1 MKKNIISMAAA
12 MAVLSACGPGVP
24 QLGKSSLDEVIGA
37 MTLEEKAHLVV
48 GTGMAGFSGDS
59 AVIGATR
66 KLVPGAAGTTYPI
79 ERLGIPAVVL
89 ADGPA
94 GLRIDPK
101 REGDSAT
108 YYCTHFPI
116 GTLLAST
123 WDQELVESVGQSIGN
138 EVLEYGA
145 DVLLA
150 PALNIHRNPLCGRNF
165 EYYSED
171 PLVSGK
177 IAAAYV
183 RGVQSNGV
191 GTSIKHFAVNNQET
205 NRMATDAHVSPR
217 ALREIYLK
225 GFEIAVKESAPWTV
239 MSSYNYLNGVYT
251 SENKE
256 LQTTMLRDEWGFK
269 GMVMTDWFGG
279 KDAVAQMVA
288 GNDML
293 QPGLPKQYEAIVKGV
308 QDGALDEAILN
319 QNVKRIL
326 EMILQTPHFKGY
338 KYSNKPDLKAYAAV
352 TRQSATEGMV
362 LLKNDNGA
370 LPLAADVKNVA
381 LFGCTSYDFI
391 AGGTGSGNV
400 NRAYTVSLLDGLK
413 NAGYVVDEAL
423 KNSYEAYLK
432 AEKERLAKDKKEWF
446 MPDERPAE
454 MAVSAQVIREQVA
467 KADVALVTLGRTSG
481 EFLDRMVADFNLTK
495 EEQNMLKAVSDAFHA
510 AGKKVV
516 VVLNIGGVI
525 ETASW
530 KSAPDAILCAWQA
543 GQEGGNSVADV
554 LSGKASPSGKLT
566 MTFPVKFEDA
576 ASSDNFPIDM
586 RVSTDLMNKG
596 GKKNDV
602 KNVDYTNYEE
612 DIYVGYRYFDTFGKQ
627 VSYPFGY
634 GLSYTTFAYDK
645 AAVKADNGVYTVS
658 VEVKNTGK
666 VAGKEVVQLYVSAP
680 DVAANKP
687 EKELKAL
694 AKTGKPIILVLN
706 EGRPRLIADIEPLAK
721 AVVNT
726 MLPGNYGGDAL
737 ANLIAGDANFSGKM
751 PFTYPKEI
759 NSLITYDYKPCEHI
773 GKQMEGAYNYDAQ
786 VSVQWAFGYGLSYTT
801 FAYSNLKVDKS
812 DFTADDVLT
821 FTVDVKNTGDRVGK
835 ESVLLFSSDLV
846 ASLTP
851 DTRRLRAFE
860 KVELKP
866 GETKTVTL
874 KLKGSDLAFVGY
886 DGKWIL
892 EKGDFRIQTGD
903 QTVNV
908 VCTDTKKWET
918 PNK

>member
-1 MKKNIISMAAA
+1 MKKSIISMAAV
-12 MAVLSACGPGVP
+12 MAVLSACGPSVP

-66 KLVPGAAGTTYPI
+66 KLVPGAAGTTYSI

-94 GLRIDPK
+94 GLRIDPT

-123 WDQELVESVGQSIGN
+123 WNQDLVESVGQSIGN

-171 PLVSGK
+171 PVVSGK

-326 EMILQTPHFKGY
+326 EMILQTPRFKGY
-338 KYSNKPDLKAYAAV
+338 EYSNKPDLKAHAAV

-370 LPLAADVKNVA
+370 LPLPADVKNVA

-423 KNSYEAYLK
+423 KDSYEAYLK
-432 AEKERLAKDKKEWF
+432 AEKERLSKVKKEWF

-454 MAVSAQVIREQVA
+454 MVVSAQVIREQAA

-481 EFLDRMVADFNLTK
+481 EFLDRMIADFNLTK
-495 EEQNMLKAVSDAFHA
+495 EELDMLKAVSGAFHA

-530 KSAPDAILCAWQA
+530 KSVPDAILCAWQA

-576 ASSDNFPIDM
+576 ASSANFPIDM
-586 RVSTDLMNKG
+586 RVSTDLVNKG
-596 GKKNDV
+596 EKKNDV
-602 KNVDYTNYEE
+602 KNVDYADYEE

-634 GLSYTTFAYDK
+634 GLSYTAFAYGK
-645 AAVKADNGVYTVS
+645 AAVKADNGVYAVS
-658 VEVKNTGK
+658 VEVKNIGK
-666 VAGKEVVQLYVSAP
+666 MAGKEVVQLYVSAP
-680 DVAANKP
+680 DAADADKP
-687 EKELKAL
+687 EKELKAF
-694 AKTGKPIILVLN
+694 AKTK
-706 EGRPRLIADIEPLAK
+706 
-721 AVVNT
+721 
-726 MLPGNYGGDAL
+726 
-737 ANLIAGDANFSGKM
+737 
-751 PFTYPKEI
+751 
-759 NSLITYDYKPCEHI
+759 
-773 GKQMEGAYNYDAQ
+773 
-786 VSVQWAFGYGLSYTT
+786 
-801 FAYSNLKVDKS
+801 
-812 DFTADDVLT
+812 
-821 FTVDVKNTGDRVGK
+821 
-835 ESVLLFSSDLV
+835 
-846 ASLTP
+846 
-851 DTRRLRAFE
+851 
-860 KVELKP
+860 ELKP
-866 GETKTVTL
+866 GEAVVVTL
-874 KLKGSDLAFVGY
+874 KVNADDLASYDEAASAWVVTPGNYKFLVGASSR
-886 DGKWIL
+886 DIRATLEAEVAAATQKTNDIL
-892 EKGDFRIQTGD
+892 KLQEPMNLLKR
-903 QTVNV
+903 
-908 VCTDTKKWET
+908 
-918 PNK
+918 